1 MLKKYNNLSLFSK
14 ISFVMC
20 GLALVLS
27 TVITLTAVIYY
38 RYIFS
43 ERLLGGIRT
52 ATISAA
58 NTLDMNYTDIIE
70 RFVLTLYL
78 IHIRR
83 CRRRQ

>member
-43 ERLLGGIRT
+43 ERLLGGISHDQRRKHARYELYGHHRT
-52 ATISAA
+52 FCAHLRHREI
-58 NTLDMNYTDIIE
+58 
-70 RFVLTLYL
+70 
-78 IHIRR
+78 
-83 CRRRQ
+83 

>member
-38 RYIFS
+38 RYIFRS
-43 ERLLGGIRT
+43 GC
-52 ATISAA
+52 SAA
-58 NTLDMNYTDIIE
+58 SGQPRSAPQTRSI
-70 RFVLTLYL
+70 
-78 IHIRR
+78 
-83 CRRRQ
+83 